1 MKRYGIL
8 VLCCY
13 LLLMLLP
20 LPALGVLRKDKPA
33 DPSPGSAVSSP
44 VSGDSSGSAPSDPE
58 KEQAVFKVLD
68 TAADVIYTFN
78 ERDFVLYTVAAEM
91 LPTYHTEALKAQA
104 VATYTYYCYQRTRRR
119 ENPDPELK
127 GADFSDV
134 PSTFPAIYSPEG
146 LKERW
151 GDQYDT
157 YLQKVAGA
165 VDAVLGK
172 HMLYDGK
179 DIFAAYHS
187 TSSGTTESAE
197 TVWGKDYPY
206 LQPVSSP
213 GDKLSPE
220 YQSDVS
226 FSPEQFAEAMK
237 SKISDLT
244 LEGDAAGWITGAPT
258 LSDSG
263 TVTAITIGGME
274 LTGKQ
279 VREALGLRSACFTVE
294 YKDGS
299 FVFAVHG
306 YGHGVGMS
314 QYGADYMARQ
324 GAGWEEILNH
334 YYTGVTIV

>member
-8 VLCCY
+8 LLCCY
-13 LLLMLLP
+13 LILLLLP
-20 LPALGVLRKDKPA
+20 LPALGVLKEDKPSA
-33 DPSPGSAVSSP
+33 PSPGSAASSP
-44 VSGDSSGSAPSDPE
+44 ISDTASDTSEPE
-58 KEQAVFKVLD
+58 ADQAVFKVLD
-68 TAADVIYTFN
+68 TEADVIYTFN

-91 LPTYHTEALKAQA
+91 LPTYHVEALKAQA
-104 VATYTYYCYQRTRRR
+104 VATYTYYCYQRERRR

-134 PSTFPAIYSPEG
+134 PSTFPALYSPDG

-151 GDQYDT
+151 GGQYDA
-157 YLQKVAGA
+157 YLEKVAGA
-165 VDAVLGK
+165 VDEVLGK
-172 HMLYDGK
+172 HMLYEGK

-213 GDKLSPE
+213 GDKLSPD

-226 FSPEQFAEAMK
+226 FTPEQFAEAMNAH
-237 SKISDLT
+237 ISGLT
-244 LEGDAAGWITGAPT
+244 LEGDAAGWITGSPT

-263 TVTAITIGGME
+263 TVTAITIGGVE

-279 VREALGLRSACFTVE
+279 VREALDLRSACFTVE

-324 GAGWEEILNH
+324 GATWEEILNH
-334 YYTGVTIV
+334 YYTGITIA